1 VVDAIAHSR
10 YEDGTLTFVIEDD
23 AQDGGDHVDARRSTA
38 FVMGPYIKH
47 GFVDSTLCNTVSMLR
62 AMEDILGWSI

>member
-1 VVDAIAHSR
+1 MDAVAHSR
-10 YEDGTLTFVIEDD
+10 YKDDMLIFVIEDD

-47 GFVDSTLCNTVSMLR
+47 DFVDSTLCNTVNMLR
-62 AMEDILGWSI
+62 TMEDILGWSI